1 MVEGVDLGPTEGGAA
16 PEGGVVQ
23 GLGVG
28 GRGLDQA
35 DDPLEEDERTT
46 FKIKI

>member
-1 MVEGVDLGPTEGGAA
+1 MEGVDLGPTEGEAA

-23 GLGVG
+23 GLGAG
-28 GRGLDQA
+28 GRGPDQA
-35 DDPLEEDERTT
+35 DDPSEEDERTT